1 MNKRSKL
8 SDREDLDIDA
18 QKQYGILDTINDSSF
33 HRITRLTAASL
44 NAEVAIISIIDENQI
59 SFKSAYGL
67 NMKQIPSSIGA
78 PNQSNG
84 LPLNGMDGADLMT
97 LTHRTVANNM
107 GLEFY
112 AALPLKTSNGYLI
125 GTLCVMDKLPRLL
138 TEQQF
143 LLLRDY
149 RDMIMEL
156 FELRLAAN
164 NSASQQRN
172 LLNIAVHDLKNPLA
186 NISIRAQLIERKKND
201 SSAVTEL
208 ANQIR
213 EASNQIIAQV
223 SKLLDTGRELSE
235 SPGYYKQV
243 NLDVLIKK
251 VAAYSTALANFK
263 GQQITLDITPNLKV
277 VGDELQL
284 TEVIDNLISN
294 AIKYCFQ
301 GGKISVKLHQRSDLI
316 IISVSDNGP
325 GFSEEDYSR
334 MFKRFARL
342 SAKPTGQENSSGLGL
357 SIVRQF
363 VEQHGGRVYSVL
375 KPKGTGAQMIVELP
389 AITG

>member
-1 MNKRSKL
+1 MNKRSKV

-78 PNQSNG
+78 LNQSNG

-301 GGKISVKLHQRSDLI
+301 GGKISIKLHQRSDLI

>member
-1 MNKRSKL
+1 MNKRSTV

-67 NMKQIPSSIGA
+67 NMKQIPSSIRA
-78 PNQSNG
+78 LNQSNG

-97 LTHRTVANNM
+97 LTHRAVANKM

-235 SPGYYKQV
+235 SPSYYKQV
-243 NLDVLIKK
+243 NLDVLIRK

-301 GGKISVKLHQRSDLI
+301 GGKISIKLHQRSDLI